1 MGNAFLNEGSRERS
15 NREIRT
21 GALCRWW
28 RSDDL
33 STLCG
38 VGRVAEKQATRAG
51 RGVHICH
58 TYTKHTQRNA
68 GLLAGQKNLRS
79 AAGYLPK
86 GIRTIPESD
95 KLAWTV
101 SLAKRIKHWLNMRA
115 GAKVTG
121 LSKPADRETGHQA

>member
-1 MGNAFLNEGSRERS
+1 MQQ
-15 NREIRT
+15 EIPVLARPAAGGCLT
-21 GALCRWW
+21 ISLPRAG
-28 RSDDL
+28 
-33 STLCG
+33 
-38 VGRVAEKQATRAG
+38 GRVAEKRAVLAG

-68 GLLAGQKNLRS
+68 GLLAGRMMLRS
-79 AAGYLPK
+79 AAGCLPK
-86 GIRTIPESD
+86 GIRPTPESD

-115 GAKVTG
+115 GAKATR